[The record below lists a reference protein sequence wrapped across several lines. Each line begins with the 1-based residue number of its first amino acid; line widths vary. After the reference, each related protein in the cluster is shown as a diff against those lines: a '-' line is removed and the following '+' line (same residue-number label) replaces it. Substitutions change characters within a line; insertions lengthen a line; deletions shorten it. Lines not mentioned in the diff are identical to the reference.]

1 MRFPLAKEG
10 VPFVVAGL
18 VVLVAA
24 IVWAATGGGAGA
36 GSDMG
41 AGGGAGAGA
50 ADSTVADGAAIAR
63 WALAACA
70 AALAAFV
77 AWFFRDPERAVPEHA
92 DVVVSPADGKVVSVG
107 PANDEAFMDGPA
119 TRVAIFLSIFD
130 VHVQRAPLDGKVA
143 LYAYH
148 PGGYAAAWNESAGRE
163 NERASLGVSTQ
174 AGPVLVRQIAGLA
187 ARRIATYPREGDRL
201 AKGDRI
207 GLIRFGSRVE
217 LFLPADWPTT
227 ARPGDR
233 VQGGVTPVAQVGP
246 PPQAASGTAS

>member
-10 VPFVVAGL
+10 VPFAVAGL
-18 VVLVAA
+18 AVLVAA
-24 IVWAATGGGAGA
+24 IAWAADGGAIA
-36 GSDMG
+36 
-41 AGGGAGAGA
+41 
-50 ADSTVADGAAIAR
+50 AR

-70 AALAAFV
+70 AALAVFV
-77 AWFFRDPERAVPEHA
+77 TWFFRDPERAVPGSA
-92 DVVVSPADGKVVSVG
+92 DMVVSPADGKVLSVE
-107 PANDEAFMDGPA
+107 PANDEEFMGGPA

-130 VHVQRAPLDGKVA
+130 VHVQRAPLDGKVTH
-143 LYAYH
+143 YAYH
-148 PGGYAAAWNESAGRE
+148 PGGYAAAWKESAGRD
-163 NERASLGVSTQ
+163 NERASLGVSTP

-217 LFLPADWPTT
+217 LFLPRDWPTT

-233 VQGGVTPVAQVGP
+233 VRGGVTPVAQVVP
-246 PPQAASGTAS
+246 SHQSSSGTAP